1 MEEDEVVEDVVEL
14 IEVVVIEDV
23 NSAIPSL
30 VLISN
35 TYVLPKDVDVFT
47 ILDT

>member
-1 MEEDEVVEDVVEL
+1 MVEL

-23 NSAIPSL
+23 NSAVPSL
-30 VLISN
+30 VIISN
-35 TYVLPKDVDVFT
+35 TYVLPNDVDVLT